1 MIVSTPKAQTASAR
15 AVYARWSLAFYDF
28 GVIYLSHRFI
38 WKCPAQRLEEHYS
51 AHVTAN
57 HLEVGAGTGYFLDRC
72 RFPSQPPR
80 IALMDLNPGPLEFAS
95 QHLNRYHPETYRR
108 NILEPISIDAERF
121 DSVGINDVL
130 HCLPGS
136 IESKAVA
143 FDHLKALMNP
153 DAVLFGST
161 LLQGGVARNWVA
173 RRLMN
178 VYNKR
183 GIFSNQHDSL
193 EGLKRA
199 LNQRFREVSVE
210 AVGCSALF
218 SGRV

>member
-1 MIVSTPKAQTASAR
+1 MNASKDQTAAAR
-15 AVYARWSLAFYDF
+15 AIYARWTLAFYDF
-28 GVIYLSHRFI
+28 GVINFSHRFV
-38 WKCPAQRLEEHYS
+38 WKCPAQRLEEHYN

-57 HLEVGAGTGYFLDRC
+57 HLEVGAGTGYFLNRC
-72 RFPSQPPR
+72 RFPSPSPR

-95 QHLNRYHPETYRR
+95 QRLKRYHPETYRQ
-108 NILEPISIDAERF
+108 NILEPISIGTERF

-130 HCLPGS
+130 HCLPGY
-136 IESKAVA
+136 IETKAVA
-143 FDHLKALMNP
+143 LDHLKALMNP

-161 LLQGGVARNWVA
+161 VLQGGVPRNWSA
-173 RRLMN
+173 RRLMD

-193 EGLKRA
+193 DGLKRA
-199 LNQRFREVSVE
+199 LSQRFREISVE
-210 AVGCSALF
+210 VVGCSALF